1 MKIQI
6 HCERAAP
13 AGSRSPR
20 HWLICCVLNWRARAR
35 NALGATRAGPG
46 QRQSQSRGRARA
58 GPGRFVGSPDS
69 LGTAGAVSGR
79 PPADACLDLSIA
91 YTARNSGSAA
101 ARQKRRRKRE
111 KQREKELEIYF
122 YSAWLLNFLW
132 VIYSLWELCFIQG
145 VFERYFL
152 LQFEA
157 LKVWFSLG
165 EDSVLKVD
173 FIFNL

>member
-13 AGSRSPR
+13 AASRSPR

-35 NALGATRAGPG
+35 NALGATRAGQG
-46 QRQSQSRGRARA
+46 QGSARARA
-58 GPGRFVGSPDS
+58 GRLVGSPDS

-101 ARQKRRRKRE
+101 ARQRRRRKRE
-111 KQREKELEIYF
+111 RQREKELEIYLYNTWF
-122 YSAWLLNFLW
+122 LNFLW
-132 VIYSLWELCFIQG
+132 VIYSLWQLCYIQD
-145 VFERYFL
+145 VSVRYFL

-157 LKVWFSLG
+157 LAVYFSLG
-165 EDSVLKVD
+165 EDSILKVH